1 MTSVSKLLAIAATV
15 LFIGGIFFTSYTLLN
30 LPEALQEASLS
41 IDLLT
46 LQELSPVLT
55 QVYLATGITL
65 TLGLFALMLS
75 LNKKQ
80 AAPTVTVVQ
89 KAAQTNQEQD
99 DENKDER
106 EEARLTLS
114 SKLQESLKEIDAME
128 AGEAH
133 QLEACLRAVCNEL
146 EASQGA
152 VYVSVIAEQRF
163 LDMQASYAYIKP
175 DSARIRYEYGEGLPG
190 QTAKEGQLRN
200 LNNVPEGQLQITSGL
215 GKATPT
221 QLLLVPIFHEEQVVG
236 VVEIASF
243 TAFKKAHEQL
253 VTTTFSQY
261 SEAFSS
267 LSARLLSQHPQDQD
281 QNQFA

>member
-1 MTSVSKLLAIAATV
+1 MKSVSKLLAIATTV
-15 LFIGGIFFTSYTLLN
+15 LFIVGIFFTSYTLLN

-46 LQELSPVLT
+46 LQELAPVLT
-55 QVYLATGITL
+55 QVYLATGFTL

-80 AAPTVTVVQ
+80 AAPTITVVQ
-89 KAAQTNQEQD
+89 KAAQESQEQT
-99 DENKDER
+99 EEKNER

-114 SKLQESLKEIDAME
+114 NKLQASLKEIDAME

-163 LDMQASYAYIKP
+163 LEMQASYAYIKP

-190 QTAKEGQLRN
+190 QTAKEGLMRN

-221 QLLLVPIFHEEQVVG
+221 NLLVVPIFHEEQVVG

-243 TAFKKAHEQL
+243 TAFKKSHEQL
-253 VTTTFSQY
+253 VTTTFTQY
-261 SEAFSS
+261 AEAFSS
-267 LSARLLSQHPQDQD
+267 LSGRLLAQHQQE